1 MKDSIR
7 IIHSIQEMQEYR
19 KLIGNTKNVGFVPTM
34 GYLHEGHLSLVERSN
49 KESDITIVSIY
60 VNPSQFGAN
69 EDLSKY
75 PRDLDRDLDLLGQY
89 NVDAVF
95 YPNNDEM
102 YPSGYLTWIEVEQLS
117 RLYCGHSRP
126 GHFRG
131 VTTIVAKLINIVK
144 PDYMYMGEKDF
155 QQIAVLKQ
163 MIRDLNMDTIIRE
176 CPIVREADGLAKSS
190 RNVYL
195 SSEERRDALCLYE
208 SLLKAKELIFHKE
221 TSLWKIKDQM
231 IQHIHSKNG
240 QIDYIEFIHP
250 DTLKVLEKV
259 EDQMRIIMA
268 VYIGKTRLIDNMG
281 IELV

>member
-117 RLYCGHSRP
+117 HLYCGYSRP